1 MTPWFRSLELAGRW
15 NTHSP
20 GDKGRQHLEA
30 IIPELLYLSPIP
42 FVMNHSQYQQSLC
55 HKPGK
60 IFSSSSQEGSGDF
73 HGGQGGQGSSCQVTG
88 ELGTA
93 EKGTWRH
100 LKEESHSDKEYS
112 NLSPLP
118 ELWCDAVALPTLYF

>member
-1 MTPWFRSLELAGRW
+1 MSQPASQPHRITPASRSWGDIRSRCIPSRLTPLQPALFFGMTPWFRSLELAGRW

-42 FVMNHSQYQQSLC
+42 FVRNHSHYQQSLC

-60 IFSSSSQEGSGDF
+60 IFSPHPNKAVEIFLMEGRVGKVPLARSQE
-73 HGGQGGQGSSCQVTG
+73 
-88 ELGTA
+88 
-93 EKGTWRH
+93 
-100 LKEESHSDKEYS
+100 
-112 NLSPLP
+112 N
-118 ELWCDAVALPTLYF
+118 